1 MGLPFHPLWLILV
14 LAIILII
21 FGPGKLP
28 EVGGAVGRG
37 IREFRKATSEI
48 TDEVRS
54 SMHETPQAPPAPTAA
69 PGPVT
74 STTPPVAETDKKS

>member
-1 MGLPFHPLWLILV
+1 MGLPFHPLWLILI

-54 SMHETPQAPPAPTAA
+54 SMQHDNQPPAPTAA

-74 STTPPVAETDKKS
+74 STTEPVAETDKKS